1 MARQFQPPPIQYL
14 PAFEAAARLRSF
26 KAAGNELSISA
37 SAISQQIKSLEGFL
51 GVSLFERLPREVK
64 LSAAGYSFYSVA
76 EQTLNQY
83 KVGCSRFADQY
94 HSSTLRISID
104 PYTAHEVIIPRLHD
118 FSERYPAIELIIE
131 TSMRA
136 EDLTTSH
143 LDAAIRFGE
152 PPWPACDAQ
161 KICDAQCNFVASDE
175 YLEQYPLTTVEDFKH
190 QTLLHTRRDIN
201 DWQRVFDIAGFK
213 DEPAKEFFFDSHSAS
228 LRAAEEGLGLAL
240 GILPTINEAL
250 REGKFT
256 AVSKQHF
263 PMLEAF
269 YLVSKVNDSKQESY
283 EALYTWLVEVFADT

>member
-1 MARQFQPPPIQYL
+1 MARPFQPPPIQYL

-51 GVSLFERLPREVK
+51 GISLFERMPREVR
-64 LSAAGYSFYSVA
+64 LSAAGYTFYSVA

-83 KVGCSRFADQY
+83 QAGCSRFAEQY
-94 HSSTLRISID
+94 HSSTLRISMD

-118 FSERYPAIELIIE
+118 FYKRHQAIELIIE

-136 EDLTTSH
+136 EDLTNSH
-143 LDAAIRFGE
+143 LDGAIRFGQ
-152 PPWPACDAQ
+152 PPWAACESQ
-161 KICDAQCNFVASDE
+161 KICEAQCNFVASEE
-175 YLEQYPLTTVEDFKH
+175 YLESHPFTAVEDFRH

-201 DWQRVFDIAGFK
+201 DWQRVFDLSGFK
-213 DEPAKEFFFDSHSAS
+213 GEPAKEFFFDSHSAA

-240 GILPTINEAL
+240 GIVPTINAAL
-250 REGKFT
+250 REGKFV

-263 PMLEAF
+263 PMVEAF
-269 YLVSKVNDSKQESY
+269 YLVSKVNDGKKKSY
-283 EALYTWLVEVFADT
+283 QALHRWLAEVFAGI